1 MRIGCFADAFSGGY
15 NPRGVQSQNPF
26 FRPFSVKRN
35 QPNRWSRRFGATL
48 GLIALAFLFYNVP
61 FVHERLAWRVDALR
75 SNINYFFNPPEE
87 AIFIPVENQSA
98 IASATA
104 AALTPSP
111 TRTPRVATAT
121 PLPTEDPIPPS
132 VQLTGF
138 KYVDQYGGW
147 NLCGP
152 ATLAMA
158 LTFWGWGGTR
168 ADVEDYVKPGVDDPN
183 LDRVARGKPD
193 KNVMP
198 YEMEDFVDSQI
209 PGLQAVVRV
218 GGDIERVKRV
228 IAAGFPVVVEKGYTE
243 RDASGKIS
251 WLGHYLFVT
260 GYDDLK
266 EEFTVQDV
274 YLKTG
279 EDGTGKNLTSSYDEF
294 INQWRSFDFLFLVI
308 YPEDKLNE
316 MLAALGPYADEE
328 WANRHALEIAK
339 AESTTLTGFDQ
350 YFAWFNVGTSHVRLF
365 EYVDAAFAY
374 DYAFELYAGLPN
386 DVAERPYRMMWYQTG
401 PYWAYYYS
409 GRYQDV
415 IDLANYTL
423 YETISEPTLE
433 ESLYWRALARL
444 ALGETGNAVAD
455 LQEAVRINP
464 NFWAGW
470 QQLEALGISG

>member
-1 MRIGCFADAFSGGY
+1 MHKE
-15 NPRGVQSQNPF
+15 NPF
-26 FRPFSVKRN
+26 FRRFSPHRN
-35 QPNRWSRRFGATL
+35 HSNRWRRWLGAAL
-48 GLIALAFLFYNVP
+48 GLIALAFLIYNIP
-61 FVHERLAWRVDALR
+61 FVHDRLAWRISDLR
-75 SNINYFFNPPEE
+75 SQITYFFNPPEE
-87 AIFIPVENQSA
+87 AIFIPEENQA
-98 IASATA
+98 AVASATA
-104 AALTPSP
+104 AALTPAA
-111 TRTPRVATAT
+111 TRTPLAITAT
-121 PLPTEDPIPPS
+121 PFPTEDPIPPS
-132 VQLTGF
+132 ISLTGF
-138 KYVDQYGGW
+138 KYIDQYGGW

-158 LTFWGWGGTR
+158 LTYWGWEGTR
-168 ADVEDYVKPGVDDPN
+168 SDVEDYVKPGLNDPN

-198 YEMEDFVDSQI
+198 YEMEDFVDSQV

-218 GGDIERVKRV
+218 GGDIERVKRL

-260 GYDDLK
+260 GYDDLQ
-266 EEFTVQDV
+266 ERFIVQDV

-279 EDGTGKNLTSSYDEF
+279 EDGTGKNLTSSYEEF
-294 INQWRSFDFLFLVI
+294 INQWRSFNYLFLVI
-308 YPEDKLNE
+308 YPEERLEDVLR
-316 MLAALGPYADEE
+316 ALGPFADEQ
-328 WANRHALEIAK
+328 WANERALEIAQT
-339 AESTTLTGFDQ
+339 ESTTLSGFDQ
-350 YFAWFNVGTSHVRLF
+350 YFAWFNVGSSHVRLF
-365 EYVDAAFAY
+365 QYVDAAFAY
-374 DYAFELYAGLPN
+374 DYAFQLYAGLPN

-433 ESLYWRALARL
+433 ESLYWRGLARL
-444 ALGETGNAVAD
+444 ALGETDNAIAD
-455 LQEAVRINP
+455 LQESVRINP